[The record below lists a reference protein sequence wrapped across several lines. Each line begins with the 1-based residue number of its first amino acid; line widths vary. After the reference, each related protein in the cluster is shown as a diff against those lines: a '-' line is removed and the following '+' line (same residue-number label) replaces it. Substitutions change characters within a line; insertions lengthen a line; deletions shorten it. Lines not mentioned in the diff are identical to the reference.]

1 MRGSSSRLPSGRRNR
16 YKLRLEPLCMWE
28 EADMQ
33 ERNTAV
39 FSASALFVR
48 FVGIH
53 GNLGLLMLHEHV
65 GTLYFTDH
73 FRVVMVAQARNSLT

>member
-1 MRGSSSRLPSGRRNR
+1 M
-16 YKLRLEPLCMWE
+16 E
-28 EADMQ
+28 DMDLGLLLH
-33 ERNTAV
+33 
-39 FSASALFVR
+39 SALSIDDIDQLLMPLR

>member
-1 MRGSSSRLPSGRRNR
+1 MCTDFL
-16 YKLRLEPLCMWE
+16 KLVYPDELEILH
-28 EADMQ
+28 
-33 ERNTAV
+33 
-39 FSASALFVR
+39 VR